1 MKRLYMASVKL
12 INIAKYFNNNRILNN
27 ISVDITDGEFIV
39 ILGPSGCGKS
49 TLLRIIAGLENLSEG
64 SVVIGDEN
72 VSTLEPKDRKIAM
85 VFQNYALYPH
95 MTVYNNIAYGL
106 KLHKVQKSTIEK
118 KVQQA
123 AELLQLKDL
132 LNRKPNQLSGGQRQR
147 VAMGRAIVREPNVF
161 LFDEPLSNLD
171 AKLRTQMRF
180 EIKNI
185 HSNVKTTSI
194 YVTHDQIEAMTL
206 ADRIILLNKG
216 KIEQIGT
223 PLDLYNSPSSIFV
236 AGFIGNPPMNFISSE
251 FAKIF
256 LKNSDLPID
265 NCIVGIRPE
274 NLKIV
279 KEDEPMSKKVAIKMT
294 ECIGHETLIYALDEK
309 SNQNIIIKTSNYQI
323 KNEKYINIKPVN
335 ENNLHFFSHETEQ
348 RITF

>member
-1 MKRLYMASVKL
+1 MASVKL
-12 INIAKYFNNNRILNN
+12 NNIAKYFNNNRILND
-27 ISVDITDGEFIV
+27 ISVEINDGEFIV

-64 SVVIGDEN
+64 SVVIGQEN
-72 VSTLEPKDRKIAM
+72 VSKLEPKDRKIAM

-106 KLHKVQKSTIEK
+106 KLHKVPKLDIER

-216 KIEQIGT
+216 KIEQIGS
-223 PLDLYNSPSSIFV
+223 PLELYNFPSSIFV
-236 AGFIGNPPMNFISSE
+236 AGFIGNPPMNFMAYDC
-251 FAKIF
+251 AKLF
-256 LKNSDLPID
+256 LKNSDLPIQ
-265 NCIVGIRPE
+265 NCIIGVRPE

-279 KEDEPMSKKVAIKMT
+279 KEEEPFSKKVAIKMT

-309 SNQNIIIKTSNYQI
+309 NNQNIIIKNSDYQI
-323 KNEKYINIKPVN
+323 KNEKFINIKPVSDN
-335 ENNLHFFSHETEQ
+335 SLHFFYKDSEK
-348 RITF
+348 RIIF